1 MFASTDNP
9 TMSQGVT
16 TQDIISK
23 LNRTIL
29 SNVSEVDDPF
39 VDIINASKKR
49 DSLIIKDYRG
59 LLYINCFSLKISL
72 KLPQSRSK
80 DSYK

>member
-29 SNVSEVDDPF
+29 SNVSEVVDPF
-39 VDIINASKKR
+39 VDIINASKKGI
-49 DSLIIKDYRG
+49 L
-59 LLYINCFSLKISL
+59 
-72 KLPQSRSK
+72 
-80 DSYK
+80 